1 MRSRYHEA
9 YDLSMC
15 YTGAKMECL
24 YGVQY
29 EEEMTC
35 MHYTNMALCL
45 MLLLSLSAGHT
56 SAATTAPATSPKTIS
71 LDVQGRSRT

>member
-1 MRSRYHEA
+1 VRSRYHEA

>member
-1 MRSRYHEA
+1 
-9 YDLSMC
+9 
-15 YTGAKMECL
+15 
-24 YGVQY
+24 
-29 EEEMTC
+29 